1 MAGWRGILYELN
13 WAGPAGLFELRYDT
27 ILILD
32 RVKKPMGLRVRV
44 LRSQTLVREPDGF
57 NFLPISRP
65 AGREFVPNPCPNGV
79 KTRRVSGFGY
89 PLPTLCETGKKK
101 LPK

>member
-1 MAGWRGILYELN
+1 MAGRRGILYELN

-44 LRSQTLVREPDGF
+44 LRSQTHAREPDGS

>member
-44 LRSQTLVREPDGF
+44 LRSQTHAR
-57 NFLPISRP
+57 
-65 AGREFVPNPCPNGV
+65 
-79 KTRRVSGFGY
+79 
-89 PLPTLCETGKKK
+89 
-101 LPK
+101 